1 MAASFPNF
9 PWTQEDFEERKVSLF
24 AEAEEEDQRLG
35 KITVMGKN
43 WNLIWWSV
51 EPNYIQG

>member
-43 WNLIWWSV
+43 WNLIW
-51 EPNYIQG
+51 